1 MCWRTSKMGTFF
13 TQNGLWAMEKLHMV
27 PKGTY
32 QIGEDLKVAGN
43 ALVLGGQT
51 KLFTPML
58 LWVARKPEEKK

>member
-1 MCWRTSKMGTFF
+1 
-13 TQNGLWAMEKLHMV
+13 MEKLHMV